1 MTIHLRQICLVA
13 GDLDKTIDELT
24 TIFGVNSV
32 HIDPGIIH
40 FGLANNLLAFGN
52 NFLEVVSP
60 VQDDTAAGRYL
71 ERRKGDGGYMVICQT
86 ESLESQQAAKLRATD
101 NHVRMAWQSE
111 NDNISICQFH
121 PGDMIAAFFELD
133 WDKAG
138 DFNGHWDPVGGVG
151 WEDKVKQDVTEGF
164 LGVEL
169 QGSDPITL
177 AERWSAVADLPL
189 DSSGGIS
196 MNLSNAY
203 INFVDETDDRGPGL
217 SGIHLAVNDRAAI
230 LARARER
237 ACYISDDQ
245 VDVCGVHFYLHD
257 C

>member
-13 GDLDKTIDELT
+13 SDLDKTIDDLT
-24 TIFGVNSV
+24 TIFGVNSAHV
-32 HIDPGIIH
+32 DPGIIH

-60 VQDDTAAGRYL
+60 VQKDTAAGRYL
-71 ERRKGDGGYMVICQT
+71 DRRKGDGGYMVICQT
-86 ESLESQQAAKLRATD
+86 ESRGNQQAARQRAAD
-101 NHVRMAWQSE
+101 NKVRVAWESE
-111 NDNISICQFH
+111 TDNISICQFH

-133 WDKAG
+133 WDKG
-138 DFNGHWDPVGGVG
+138 CNFNGHWDPVGGVG

-169 QGSDPITL
+169 QGSDTALL
-177 AERWSAVADLPL
+177 AERWHAVADLPL
-189 DSSGGIS
+189 DRRDGIS
-196 MNLSNAY
+196 MSLNNAY
-203 INFVDETDDRGPGL
+203 INFVDEADDRGPGL

-230 LARARER
+230 LAGARER
-237 ACYISDDQ
+237 ACYVSDNQ

-257 C
+257 S